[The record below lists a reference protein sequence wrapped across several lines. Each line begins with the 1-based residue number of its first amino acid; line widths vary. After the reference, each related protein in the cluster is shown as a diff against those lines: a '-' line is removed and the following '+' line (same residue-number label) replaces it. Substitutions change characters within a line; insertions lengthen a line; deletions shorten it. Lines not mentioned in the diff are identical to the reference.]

1 MSELKNACKSLQKD
15 IESII
20 KTDSAL
26 KETAK
31 STTKE
36 TGKQTTRLS
45 APQSSPAESKNTA
58 LQSKTITYLKS
69 KDAMVHNSVK
79 KSADQL
85 SRIIWKEFDIN
96 IADDKRKK
104 FNTATALIAAYDKA
118 VKDNELKKAAM
129 LLADI
134 AEIDI
139 EKKGVRFVNKIPFP
153 DEIKEFMDADIDEL
167 EKTFNSGCMRSS
179 IIICGRLLETALHRK
194 FFEKTG
200 TDILEK
206 HPEIGLGKIIAKLEE
221 LNVAMPPGLTQQIHL
236 INQARIHSV
245 HKKKEVF
252 LPSREQAYAVILFT
266 IDVLKK
272 LF

>member
-1 MSELKNACKSLQKD
+1 MGELKNACKSLQKNID
-15 IESII
+15 SILRSESKSSAETKKENTKINDKDNLTPI
-20 KTDSAL
+20 KT
-26 KETAK
+26 
-31 STTKE
+31 
-36 TGKQTTRLS
+36 
-45 APQSSPAESKNTA
+45 N
-58 LQSKTITYLKS
+58 TYLKS
-69 KDAMVHNSVK
+69 KDAMQLNSIK

-85 SRIIWKEFDIN
+85 TRLLWKDFDIN
-96 IADDKRKK
+96 IADEKRKK
-104 FNTATALIAAYDKA
+104 FSDATNLIADYNRAIKND
-118 VKDNELKKAAM
+118 ELKKAAII
-129 LLADI
+129 LGDI
-134 AEIDI
+134 EEIDI
-139 EKKGVRFVNKIPFP
+139 EKKGVKFVNKIPFP
-153 DEIKEFMDADIDEL
+153 DEIKEFMYADIDEL
-167 EKTFNSGCMRSS
+167 EKTFNSGCHRST